1 MMSEMLD
8 GEQLVAEQHV
18 SLRDR
23 PLLRVSISQH
33 TTEDFWRVQVSD
45 PGTAR
50 RQMSTTVAPG
60 ESFLM
65 KLIQEAV
72 GGDQSAWHH
81 LAQWGHTNLT
91 RPATGFRAPAV

>member
-1 MMSEMLD
+1 MSEMFD

-23 PLLRVSISQH
+23 QPLRVCISQH
-33 TTEDFWRVQVSD
+33 TTEDFWRVHVSD
-45 PGTAR
+45 PATAR
-50 RQMSTTVAPG
+50 MGMSTTVAPG

-72 GGDQSAWHH
+72 DGDQSAWHH

>member
-1 MMSEMLD
+1 MLD
-8 GEQLVAEQHV
+8 GEQLVAERHV

-23 PLLRVSISQH
+23 PTLRVSISQH
-33 TTEDFWRVQVSD
+33 TTEEFWRVQVSD
-45 PGTAR
+45 PATAHEG
-50 RQMSTTVAPG
+50 MSTTVASG

-81 LAQWGHTNLT
+81 LAEWGHTNLT
-91 RPATGFRAPAV
+91 RPNTGFRALAI